1 MLNVEKMNIKN
12 SKILVTG
19 GSSGIGKAIA
29 KLAKE
34 KGAEVLITGRD
45 KDKLKSVADE
55 IGVNY
60 LLADVAKEK
69 DIEAT
74 FDWIKTNWND
84 KLDVLI
90 NNAGIGYR
98 KTLNEVEWQ
107 DFENIF
113 QVNVFGAAIMAKHA
127 ANIFKT
133 NGKGNIVNIASTGG
147 VKGYPT
153 GTPYSASKFALR
165 GMTQCWQAELRPHNI
180 RVFLVNPSEVTTA
193 FANPERVERE
203 DVANKLRPKEI
214 AHATISAL
222 EIDDR
227 GFIPELT
234 VWASNPF

>member
-1 MLNVEKMNIKN
+1 MNIQN

-29 KLAKE
+29 TLARE
-34 KGAEVLITGRD
+34 KGADVLITGRD
-45 KDKLKSVADE
+45 ENKLKAVASE
-55 IGVNY
+55 IGANY
-60 LLADVAKEK
+60 LLADVAKES

-74 FDWIKTNWND
+74 YNWIESNWNGEF
-84 KLDVLI
+84 DVLI
-90 NNAGIGYR
+90 NNAGVGYR
-98 KTLNEVEWQ
+98 KTLDEVEWQ

-127 ANIFKT
+127 ATAFKKM
-133 NGKGNIVNIASTGG
+133 GKGNIVNIASTGG

-222 EIDDR
+222 EMDDR

-234 VWASNPF
+234 IWASNPF